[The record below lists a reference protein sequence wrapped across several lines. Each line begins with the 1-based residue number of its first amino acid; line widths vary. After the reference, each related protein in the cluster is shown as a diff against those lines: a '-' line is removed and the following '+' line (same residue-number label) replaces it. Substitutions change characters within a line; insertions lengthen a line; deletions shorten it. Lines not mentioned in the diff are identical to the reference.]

1 MNERSGSGK
10 IWGSVEK
17 ALDVVIR
24 SHSADSDGVQEPFLN
39 ESDGQRAPAI
49 SQVSFW
55 IKAYIRFLL
64 IKAQRFLALDIV
76 RLQNQY
82 FFLV

>member
-24 SHSADSDGVQEPFLN
+24 SHSADSEGVQEPFLN

-49 SQVSFW
+49 SQVSF
-55 IKAYIRFLL
+55 
-64 IKAQRFLALDIV
+64 
-76 RLQNQY
+76 
-82 FFLV
+82 